1 MSVDEIVSWG
11 LENQEVVSLFALI
24 ATATGALYQPLR
36 DLLRAL
42 PRLLWNIARLAFWVV
57 WSLAWPLRKIIWLI
71 YMKFFAQH
79 VDSLFDRIF
88 DWFENREDRKEA
100 WLQ

>member
-11 LENQEVVSLFALI
+11 LENQELVSLFVLI

-57 WSLAWPLRKIIWLI
+57 WSLAWPLRKTIWLI
-71 YMKFFAQH
+71 YTKFFAQH

-88 DWFENREDRKEA
+88 DWFENREDSKEA
-100 WLQ
+100 RLQ